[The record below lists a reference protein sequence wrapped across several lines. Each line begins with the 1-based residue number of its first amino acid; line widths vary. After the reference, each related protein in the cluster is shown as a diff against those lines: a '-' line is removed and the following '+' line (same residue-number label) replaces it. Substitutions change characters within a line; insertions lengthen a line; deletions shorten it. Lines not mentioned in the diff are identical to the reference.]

1 MGMELYAEKES
12 ETYARIGDSLQVV
25 KYGESSAYGYFSK
38 EMICLKEKPQLFNAP
53 RQTQLQESADTGQT
67 PAHRETTSCI
77 ENFKMLSVIKI
88 EGLSGLMSDGVV
100 GLAPTAQR
108 TQASVLIDELYWNR
122 IISDRVFS
130 FKLNP
135 LSSEGKTSTLT
146 LGSYTLP
153 VGFSSDDISWNKIEN
168 PYFWSVKLHQIQIGN
183 RTIETTSN
191 IMIIDTGSANV
202 VIPYKEFE
210 QFRSFFAKK
219 MLCNLNTQG
228 LYQCLCHDDDY

>member
-1 MGMELYAEKES
+1 
-12 ETYARIGDSLQVV
+12 
-25 KYGESSAYGYFSK
+25 
-38 EMICLKEKPQLFNAP
+38 
-53 RQTQLQESADTGQT
+53 
-67 PAHRETTSCI
+67 
-77 ENFKMLSVIKI
+77 MLSVIKI

-135 LSSEGKTSTLT
+135 LSSDKPSTLT

-168 PYFWSVKLHQIQIGN
+168 PYFWSVKLHQVQIGN
-183 RTIETTSN
+183 RTIETTSS
-191 IMIIDTGSANV
+191 MAIIDTGNANV
-202 VIPYKEFE
+202 VIPYREFE
-210 QFRSFFAKK
+210 QFRSFFSKK
-219 MLCNLNTQG
+219 MLCDLNTQG
-228 LYQCLCHDDDY
+228 LY